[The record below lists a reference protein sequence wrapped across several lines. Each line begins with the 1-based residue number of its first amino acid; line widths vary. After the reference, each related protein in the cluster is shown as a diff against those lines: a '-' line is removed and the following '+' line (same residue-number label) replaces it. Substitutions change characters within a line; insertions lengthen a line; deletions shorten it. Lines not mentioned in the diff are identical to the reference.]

1 MSANSNSL
9 NLTSEQHQALAA
21 HGRSVSLA
29 AGAGC
34 GKTFVLTER
43 FLSYLDPQVVEPS
56 ADLHELVA
64 ITFTDAAAREMRER
78 VRSRCYRRLEQ
89 ATDPGEKQAWNRL
102 IRALD
107 AARISTIHA
116 FCGALLRSHAAEA
129 EVDPRFETLDPP
141 AAELLRLQTV
151 DNRLRQLLL
160 AGNEKMIQLAT
171 HFGLRDLRDHVARLL
186 GEDIQQVVTTW
197 GEAGPEQLVDAWQ
210 EHFRKQ
216 VAPMAMAALLS
227 SEPFLQLQTLCRTA
241 DVSKASLN
249 EHFDKILRTL
259 DELPGHND
267 PHLAIKQF
275 RELAKVRGVCTK
287 KDWEDVEQYQR
298 YSDANKAV
306 RDLLDKNI
314 LRHPLQHAPMLESAR
329 VGLDLLDLVGD
340 VSQHYQRL
348 KQARNVLE
356 FDDLLL
362 KTHLL
367 LTDERYPEIRESFTK
382 STRLL
387 MVDEFQDTD
396 PLQVSIVKAFCGD
409 DWAQQGLFVVGDF
422 KQSIYRFRGAEP
434 RVSTELRKTLPDRSR
449 LSLTTNFRS
458 QPAVLDFVNT
468 LFHDAF
474 GEQYEPLRPSRPQ
487 VAAPGSIEFLWALDD
502 GTEPSDEFA
511 RRLGKRQRAR
521 VREARFI
528 ARRLAQLLDS
538 GKPIVYQ
545 PSDST
550 DEKPTARALRASPNT
565 TSEVSSG
572 QESLNNQAASGRAL
586 KLGDVAILLR
596 TLSDV
601 AIYEEA
607 LREQGLDYYLAGG
620 HAFYA
625 QQEIYDILHLLRA
638 IASSADDLSLAGVLR
653 SPMFALEDETLF
665 WLVQQHGSLNAGLFA
680 DALPSR
686 LSAEERAKTARA
698 AATLA
703 ELRSQ
708 KDHRLVAQLL
718 KQAIALTGYDA
729 TLLCEFLGQ
738 RKLANVHKL
747 IEQARAIDR
756 TSPGDLNGFIT
767 QLSEFV
773 VRTPKEPLA
782 TTQSDGDVIRIM
794 TIHHSKGLEFPL
806 VVVPD
811 LSRNSRP
818 NKKLPLF
825 DTQLGPLVPAKDSK
839 TRVGW
844 DIHHFAEQ
852 LEEEEERK
860 RLLYVACTRA
870 ADYLLLSSSLE
881 DIEKPSSDWL
891 KFLANRFDL
900 QTGQCLTAP
909 PTGIHTPSI
918 LVTIEEPDSG
928 RKSIGKSSGIDLEK
942 LLEKTRQLAKAD
954 LGEVPPSVA
963 AIPPDLA
970 SRKRFSF
977 SRLSGQL
984 KHHQQPTTAE
994 TTTAAEA
1001 LGLGN
1006 LVHAVL
1012 EHADLKKNDDLQE
1025 LCLHLAPQHVEG
1037 DWRTAAKEAGDMLGK
1052 FQTSQRAAELAQARV
1067 VRREV
1072 EFVLGWPGSQQQFEG
1087 CFLHGFID
1095 CLYQDPAG
1103 NWHILDYKTNR
1114 VAENDIH
1121 KAAQNY
1127 TMQMFVYSLAC
1138 QRALGVAPIECV
1150 LHFLRPG
1157 TEVTCNWTNTQS
1169 TALTNQINTAIQSQL
1184 TN

>member
-1 MSANSNSL
+1 MSANSNPL

-89 ATDPGEKQAWNRL
+89 ATNSGEKQAWNRL
-102 IRALD
+102 IRTLD

-160 AGNEKMIQLAT
+160 AGNEKMLQLAT
-171 HFGLRDLRDHVARLL
+171 HFTLRGLRDHVARLL
-186 GEDIQQVVTTW
+186 GEDVQQVVSAW
-197 GEAGPEQLVDAWQ
+197 GKASPEQLVDAWQ
-210 EHFRKQ
+210 EHFCKQ
-216 VAPMAMAALLS
+216 IVPMVMAALLS
-227 SEPFLQLQTLCRTA
+227 AEPILQLQTFCRTA

-259 DELPGHND
+259 DELPNQKE
-267 PHLAIKQF
+267 PHQAIIQL

-306 RDLLDKNI
+306 RELLDKNI
-314 LRHPLQHAPMLESAR
+314 LRHPLQHAPMLEAAQ
-329 VGLDLLDLVGD
+329 VGLDLLELVGD

-362 KTHLL
+362 QAHQL
-367 LTDERYPEIRESFTK
+367 LTDERYPGIRESLTK

-434 RVSTELRKTLPDRSR
+434 RVSSELRKTLPDRSR

-468 LFHDAF
+468 LFYDAF

-487 VAAPGSIEFLWALDD
+487 VATPGSIEFLWALDD
-502 GTEPSDEFA
+502 GSEPSDEFA
-511 RRLGKRQRAR
+511 RRLGKAQRAR

-538 GKPIVYQ
+538 GEPIVYQ
-545 PSDST
+545 P
-550 DEKPTARALRASPNT
+550 DENTGGKPNA
-565 TSEVSSG
+565 
-572 QESLNNQAASGRAL
+572 RAL

-686 LSAEERAKTARA
+686 LSDEERAKTARA
-698 AATLA
+698 AATLT

-811 LSRNSRP
+811 LSRNSRS
-818 NKKLPLF
+818 NKRLPLF

-881 DIEKPSSDWL
+881 DLEKPKSDWL

-909 PTGIHTPSI
+909 PTGIQTPSI

-928 RKSIGKSSGIDLEK
+928 RKSIGKSSGVDLEK
-942 LLEKTRQLAKAD
+942 LLEKTRQLAKAGR
-954 LGEVPPSVA
+954 GEVPPSVA

-970 SRKRFSF
+970 ARKRFSF

-984 KHHQQPTTAE
+984 KHQQQPTTAE
-994 TTTAAEA
+994 TTTATEA

-1037 DWRTAAKEAGDMLGK
+1037 DWRTAAKEAGDMLSK
-1052 FQTSQRAAELAQARV
+1052 FQASPRAAELAQAKV

-1072 EFVLGWPGSQQQFEG
+1072 EFILGWPGSQQQFEG

-1103 NWHILDYKTNR
+1103 NWHILDYKSNR
-1114 VAENDIH
+1114 VTENDVH
-1121 KAAQNY
+1121 KAAKNY

-1138 QRALGVAPIECV
+1138 QQALGVTPVECV
-1150 LHFLRPG
+1150 LHFLRPSA
-1157 TEVTCNWTNTQS
+1157 EVTCNWNDNQR
-1169 TALTNQINTAIQSQL
+1169 TALTNHIDTAIQSQL
-1184 TN
+1184 S